1 MAQLVTYQLGHKE
14 DRMELQE
21 MKAKAFELIKAL
33 EIGKAN
39 LDQLLRQ
46 IDEAEKKAK
55 EPKIELVDGKPA

>member
-1 MAQLVTYQLGHKE
+1 
-14 DRMELQE
+14 MELQE

-46 IDEAEKKAK
+46 IDESEKKAK
-55 EPKIELVDGKPA
+55 EPKIELVDSKPA